1 MSEMPPK
8 PGQRIVPL
16 VIIMPVRDEQKYL
29 RLTLESL
36 AAQTWQPREVIVV
49 DDGSTDATPDIV
61 REFAAAHPWIRLVKR
76 DNRGFRQVGKGVVV
90 TFDFG
95 REQILDQSWQY
106 ITKLD
111 GDMSFGPRYIEKVL
125 GKLEADP
132 KLAACSGKVFR
143 PEGQGFVEEFML
155 DDMVA
160 GQFKMYRREAFEA
173 IGGFR
178 QTILWDT
185 LDWHM
190 CRMKGW
196 KTLSFH
202 DPEARLIHHRIMG
215 SSDRNVYKGRVR
227 QGRGNWFAGYHPLY
241 MLASGVFRMR
251 EKPYVI
257 GGLILIGAYFH
268 SLLRGDP
275 QFDEGDFRKNLH
287 AWQLGQLKRL
297 PRRLLCG
304 RVAGEPR
311 S

>member
-1 MSEMPPK
+1 MNETPK
-8 PGQRIVPL
+8 PGQRVVPL

-36 AAQTWQPREVIVV
+36 AIQTWQPQEVVVV

-61 REFAAAHPWIRLVKR
+61 QEFADKHPWIRLVKR

-90 TFDFG
+90 TFDYG
-95 REQILDQSWQY
+95 REQILNKDWQY

-111 GDMSFGPRYIEKVL
+111 GDMSFGPRYIETVL
-125 GKLEADP
+125 GRLEADP
-132 KLAACSGKVFR
+132 QLAACSGKVFR
-143 PEGQGFVEEFML
+143 PEGDGYVEEFML
-155 DDMVA
+155 DAMVA
-160 GQFKMYRREAFEA
+160 GQFKLYRREAFEA

-190 CRMKGW
+190 CRNLGW

-202 DPEARLIHHRIMG
+202 HPEARLIHHRIMG

-241 MLASGVFRMR
+241 MIASGLFRMR

-268 SLLRGDP
+268 SMWRGDP
-275 QFDEGDFRKNLH
+275 QFDEGDFRQQLH
-287 AWQLGQLKRL
+287 AWQLEQLKRL
-297 PRRLLCG
+297 PRRLLRG
-304 RVAGEPR
+304 DVAGGR
-311 S
+311 SD